1 MTDQDVVSV
10 PSGLSNEQVAS
21 LQARLRV
28 ERETLNL
35 RLASRRRALGDVPAR
50 QADDADWASD
60 SAAQSLAVRL
70 VDRDVKMLHEIDAA
84 LDRIT
89 AGASYGVC
97 ERSGEPIGF
106 ERLSLRPWTRFAVA
120 AKEEV
125 ERARAVAAAPEAPR
139 WDSGDDPA
147 DVDDRDRAA

>member
-1 MTDQDVVSV
+1 MTDQDVFSQR
-10 PSGLSNEQVAS
+10 SGLSVEQVAI
-21 LQARLRV
+21 LQDRLRA
-28 ERETLNL
+28 EREALNL

-84 LDRIT
+84 LDRIA
-89 AGASYGVC
+89 AGVYGVC

-106 ERLSLRPWTRFAVA
+106 ERLRVRPWTRFAVA
-120 AKEEV
+120 AKEAV
-125 ERARAVAAAPEAPR
+125 ERDRAGATAPAAPR
-139 WDSGDDPA
+139 WDSGDDA
-147 DVDDRDRAA
+147 VDGDDRDRAA